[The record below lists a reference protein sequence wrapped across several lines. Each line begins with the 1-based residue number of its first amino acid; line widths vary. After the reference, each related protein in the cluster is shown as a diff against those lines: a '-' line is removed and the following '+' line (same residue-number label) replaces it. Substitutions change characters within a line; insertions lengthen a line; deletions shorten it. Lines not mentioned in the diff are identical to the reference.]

1 MTLKGGNASPTLSE
15 EASIPFATIV
25 YLELLSI
32 KLTRVE
38 VASRI
43 CSLIMQTLLP
53 SDEIILKMNKNL
65 GFMAPP
71 FTLKALAQ
79 LSALMNDSFITDE
92 NDIITEI
99 PKAMTS
105 SILQHMSSHFHVIY
119 NFIEALFGRRA
130 KNDYKNAYA
139 ASEDVMFIQ
148 SKLIDLRVRGNDPLT
163 RIMCPNMESFKQ
175 CNITDP
181 FGTYNRV
188 YKSNDVKILKLLP
201 EIIETLSMVAY
212 TTSGI
217 AFMDH
222 YAPTYESSEQATVDG
237 YVVFEPYYA
246 TLLRM
251 CDVIHHFCRF
261 QDIINQLCEAVK
273 DPNLPFS
280 DQISLINDLNA
291 PLINLK
297 RIFIFFNFQ
306 TTGPTS
312 FSSVPNSKAAAY
324 LNSVKLIISIY
335 HSYYYEPTGETAERE
350 KYTKRYI
357 KGLTLVPD
365 HVKKVI
371 HTFVKVSQNCN
382 FNSLADDIL
391 SLMFQTNSDDTYS
404 KAYLLTAFQLKCYQ
418 FFGIG
423 TSRYFMHTTKY
434 VSQTIEM
441 EKFNEYLGMLHR
453 AGNERSRKSTYHS
466 YQRIWVTAL
475 SSFLQNAI
483 KDKPAPYSIS
493 TMWSSIYDEQCY
505 GTYMQAILLLGYELN
520 AITSSLNNV
529 FARLQRHISPLYCIL
544 SVKGIRKED
553 YFLVITCIITLLSA
567 KGYTINDVKD
577 PLRFDIEHNSSL
589 CLLASYDLKL
599 PSSIMIVLKN
609 MIRASQCKTFR
620 DVLYMLYSTEYR
632 IPLSN
637 DPMKIFHLPLVNKL
651 LKMSITEGIEFIN
664 TNATVILTSRQM
676 QHIKTGIEEKF
687 KSKIHEQED
696 FSGQAAA
703 HNTFIKNE
711 FHYEGELDDTSIQH
725 DDEDFITDDDEDDEE
740 KFKESVNDS
749 DDEKIKYEDD
759 SDSSKFKGQ
768 EDDDDD
774 LDEDEEEKLE
784 DDDVIEEEKQEE
796 KDENCSVYSEDDYV
810 YQNSSDDE
818 DQDSSNEENQNKDI
832 KVEDNNNQ
840 KDKVQ
845 HAYDEE
851 YVSHFKADFDRHLKE
866 MEEVLEAK
874 NDSERLPI
882 LRRMCER
889 IMSQGL
895 EAEWMSE
902 CQIETNNPVAM
913 VKQIYEKTN
922 PVQKEHLSQKQDVD
936 NRGTPES
943 SDKEESKKDPDDYRN
958 GRKNAVNMGNKRCI
972 PPEPPTSNKKMNCIE
987 ADNKVDL
994 KSEDMNVH
1002 ISAAIW
1008 TDRHFLNPMV
1018 LLVVIVNPTTNL
1030 RTYFMDDDLAR
1041 DLLSRGKASIKS
1053 TFILNTNLAT
1063 GQADV
1068 SPEEANI
1075 INEHTEGNRFQILNY
1090 NTEVPQAF
1098 KDLLIGFTEDQI
1110 VAALIAYRVIL
1121 DSRKHEDEATAFY
1134 VERISMVATVGKI
1147 VSLHPMVPASYQDI
1161 DYCLNDRALH
1171 LTSLAQF
1178 INNEVLVQTPTSR
1191 VLQPLSTDNA
1201 HNFLLNYKESLL
1213 FQVTPPETIQPYRTL
1228 VQATKGMYPV
1238 VVHLQGRGI
1247 NNIVIAYLNFYDER
1261 ARFIPPAVN
1270 DTFILQNNFSSL
1282 IRDRRG
1288 NQILISR
1295 APVIRMRR
1303 FTNFVRHNGVVR
1315 WPQYLDF
1322 FPNLQQHPYDFF
1334 MDTTHNYHAHV
1345 SNPLRTSR
1353 RAFLLPR
1360 PITSF
1365 LTRRHFRLES
1375 LVIQFAHYINYRAR
1389 YGEITASPHIR
1400 TFSMTEGMY
1409 WIQNEVHTPLE
1420 SVDYYL
1426 DFSSRFIHM
1435 CFQGPEQATY
1445 AMDQAPDLNYAEAAL
1460 ASDVSLDNVT
1470 GSNADS
1476 GSDTTFTPEG

>member
-1 MTLKGGNASPTLSE
+1 MTLKGGNASPTLPE
-15 EASIPFATIV
+15 EPSISFATMV
-25 YLELLSI
+25 YLELLST

-38 VASRI
+38 LAGKI
-43 CSLIMQTLLP
+43 CSMIMQTLLP
-53 SDEIILKMNKNL
+53 SDGIILKMNENL
-65 GFMAPP
+65 GFKAPP

-79 LSALMNDSFITDE
+79 LSALVNDSFITDE
-92 NDIITEI
+92 NDTISDI
-99 PKAMTS
+99 PKTMTS

-148 SKLIDLRVRGNDPLT
+148 SQLIDLRVKGNDPLT

-175 CNITDP
+175 CKITDP

-188 YKSNDVKILKLLP
+188 YKSDDVKILKLLP
-201 EIIETLSMVAY
+201 EIIEILSMVAY
-212 TTSGI
+212 TSSGL
-217 AFMDH
+217 AFMEH

-237 YVVFEPYYA
+237 FVVFEPYYA

-261 QDIINQLCEAVK
+261 QDTINQLCEAVK
-273 DPNLPFS
+273 DPNLPFT
-280 DQISLINDLNA
+280 DQISLINDLNV

-297 RIFIFFNFQ
+297 RIFTFFNFQ

-312 FSSVPNSKAAAY
+312 FSSAPNSKAAAY

-371 HTFVKVSQNCN
+371 RTFVKGSQNCN

-423 TSRYFMHTTKY
+423 TSRYFMHTTKC
-434 VSQTIEM
+434 VSKTLEG
-441 EKFNEYLGMLHR
+441 EKIRKYLGMLHR
-453 AGNERSRKSTYHS
+453 TGNERSRKSIYHS

-505 GTYMQAILLLGYELN
+505 GTYMQAILLLGYEVN
-520 AITSSLNNV
+520 AITRSLNNV

-577 PLRFDIEHNSSL
+577 PLRFDIEQNASL

-620 DVLYMLYSTEYR
+620 DVLYMLYSTEYC
-632 IPLSN
+632 IPFSN

-651 LKMSITEGIEFIN
+651 LKMTITEGIEFIN

-676 QHIKTGIEEKF
+676 QHIRTGIEEKL
-687 KSKIHEQED
+687 KSKAHEQKD

-703 HNTFIKNE
+703 HNTYIRNE
-711 FHYEGELDDTSIQH
+711 FHYEGELDDTSIQY
-725 DDEDFITDDDEDDEE
+725 DDEDFVTDDDKDDEE
-740 KFKESVNDS
+740 KLKESVNDS

-759 SDSSKFKGQ
+759 SDSSKSKGQ
-768 EDDDDD
+768 EDNDDD
-774 LDEDEEEKLE
+774 LDDDEEEELE

-796 KDENCSVYSEDDYV
+796 KDDYV
-810 YQNSSDDE
+810 YQNSSKDE

-832 KVEDNNNQ
+832 KVDDKNNQ
-840 KDKVQ
+840 KDKIPHV
-845 HAYDEE
+845 HNNEYD
-851 YVSHFKADFDRHLKE
+851 SHFK
-866 MEEVLEAK
+866 
-874 NDSERLPI
+874 
-882 LRRMCER
+882 
-889 IMSQGL
+889 
-895 EAEWMSE
+895 
-902 CQIETNNPVAM
+902 T
-913 VKQIYEKTN
+913 TN

-958 GRKNAVNMGNKRCI
+958 GRKNTVNMGNKRCI

-987 ADNKVDL
+987 ADVKVDL
-994 KSEDMNVH
+994 KSEDVNVH

-1008 TDRHFLNPMV
+1008 MDRHFLNPMV

-1068 SPEEANI
+1068 PPEERNI
-1075 INEHTEGNRFQILNY
+1075 INEHAEGNRFQILNY
-1090 NTEVPQAF
+1090 NTDVPQAF
-1098 KDLLIGFTEDQI
+1098 KDLMIGYTEDQI
-1110 VAALIAYRVIL
+1110 VAALIAYRMIL
-1121 DSRKHEDEATAFY
+1121 DSRKNEDEATAFDI
-1134 VERISMVATVGKI
+1134 ERISMVATVGKI

-1178 INNEVLVQTPTSR
+1178 FNNEILVQIPTSR

-1201 HNFLLNYKESLL
+1201 HNFLLNYKESLF
-1213 FQVTPPETIQPYRTL
+1213 FQVTPPGNQPYRTL

-1238 VVHLQGRGI
+1238 VVHLQGKGI

-1261 ARFIPPAVN
+1261 TRFIPPVVN

-1282 IRDRRG
+1282 IRDRKG

-1303 FTNFVRHNGVVR
+1303 FTNFVRNNGVVR
-1315 WPQYLDF
+1315 WPQYLDL

-1334 MDTTHNYHAHV
+1334 MDTSHEYYAHV

-1420 SVDYYL
+1420 SVDYYR
-1426 DFSSRFIHM
+1426 DFSTRFIHM

-1445 AMDQAPDLNYAEAAL
+1445 AMDQAPDLNYAAAAL
-1460 ASDVSLDNVT
+1460 ASDVSFDNVT